1 MSKRKT
7 AVQVKV
13 KVPSDHTMTIPKGT
27 EELVAQLFGAAGL
40 QGKFTLHLGKLGT
53 GSSHTKG
60 ISVRPRNDQR
70 VIMLRV
76 QPGDNA
82 TNRMLKYMVPDGTD
96 PEVFFHCLK
105 SAEEKMEVGDK
116 LVRWERK
123 IRKLYRL
130 VKGESFTLENISQ
143 VVLDEIDW
151 SIETLG
157 EALESLA
164 RHHRFI
170 KISAKKPGC
179 FEWLDGYRAKMADSG
194 YNADSDDRPSASPFP
209 EEEREEDQ
217 LVNRLLVIEEETTRI
232 DVKEAALKREQD
244 DVTKKLSDLQA
255 AINDLLKQAEQQN
268 SLLEKIR
275 KEEESLLKKEAA
287 LKHQRAALEA
297 DERKVNDKL
306 TELEAQRKIE
316 QACAT
321 ADPALDN
328 LSLAEQGRVLEQ
340 LLKNRPELA
349 GLAAEILQKRQPVAD
364 PPTPAE

>member
-27 EELVAQLFGAAGL
+27 EELVAHLFEAAGL
-40 QGKFTLHLGKLGT
+40 RGKFTLHLGKLGT

-105 SAEEKMEVGDK
+105 DAEEKMEVGEK

-151 SIETLG
+151 SIEALG

-170 KISAKKPGC
+170 KIPAKKPGC
-179 FEWLDGYRAKMADSG
+179 FEWLDDYRAKMVDSG
-194 YNADSDDRPSASPFP
+194 YNADNDDRPSASPFP

-217 LVNRLLVIEEETTRI
+217 LVNRLLVIEEEAKRI
-232 DVKEAALKREQD
+232 DVKEAALKREQA
-244 DVTKKLSDLQA
+244 DVTKRLSDLQA
-255 AINDLLKQAEQQN
+255 TIKDLLKQVEQQN
-268 SLLEKIR
+268 SVLEKIQ
-275 KEEESLLKKEAA
+275 KEEESLSKKEAA
-287 LKHQRAALEA
+287 LKHQRNALEA

-321 ADPALDN
+321 TGPALDN
-328 LSLAEQGRVLEQ
+328 LSLVEQGRVLEQ
-340 LLKNRPELA
+340 LLNNRPELA
-349 GLAAEILQKRQPVAD
+349 GLAAEILKKSQPAQ
-364 PPTPAE
+364 PATPAE